1 MNLKLYNAVATQLR
15 GTAMESLA
23 LVELYLTDPTM
34 VPDHSSLVEEII
46 KHTQRLTAHENAMVT
61 LQQYFGP
68 KKAPAAASPPPAP
81 APVSTAP
88 ITEEE
93 LRKRSPTFRKS
104 EQQKARRTAKKTTKA
119 AAPKTKASTATS
131 EKD

>member
-15 GTAMESLA
+15 GAAMESLA
-23 LVELYLTDPTM
+23 LVDLYLTDPTM

-68 KKAPAAASPPPAP
+68 KAPSAAAPPPAP
-81 APVSTAP
+81 APTSTTP

-93 LRKRSPTFRKS
+93 LRKRSPTFRKA
-104 EQQKARRTAKKTTKA
+104 EQQKARRAAKKPTKT
-119 AAPKTKASTATS
+119 AAPKTKAPTAAS
-131 EKD
+131 EKS